1 MFPAISRL
9 MLITVS
15 IVEDHPGTREGL
27 VRLFEESSGPRCLS
41 AYSTAEQAVRGIP
54 LDRPDVALVDI
65 NLPGMSGIDC
75 VARIKS
81 KLPKLL
87 VLMLT
92 RYETSDLIFKALRA
106 GANGYLLKKM
116 PPGQIIE
123 AVENVYTG
131 GSPMS
136 APIARKV
143 IDYFHQASPVRE
155 AEKLTK
161 KEEEVLALLSQ
172 GCLYKQISDKLGI
185 SLNTVREHIRN
196 VYRKLH
202 VQSRADAMRK
212 FLGHD

>member
-1 MFPAISRL
+1 

-27 VRLFEESSGPRCLS
+27 IKIFQQPSGPRFLS
-41 AYSTAEQAVRGIP
+41 AYATAEEAVRGIP
-54 LDRPDVALVDI
+54 LDRPDVVLVDI
-65 NLPGMSGIDC
+65 NLPGMSGIGC
-75 VARIKS
+75 VTEIKS
-81 KLPKLL
+81 RLPGIL

-92 RYETSDLIFKALRA
+92 RFETTDLIFKALRA

-116 PPGQIIE
+116 SPVQIVE

-143 IDYFHQASPVRE
+143 IDYFHQAPARFDDE
-155 AEKLTK
+155 PLTK

-172 GCLYKQISDKLGI
+172 GFLYKQISDRLGI

-202 VQSRADAMRK
+202 VQSRAEAMRK
-212 FLGHD
+212 FLGHG

>member
-1 MFPAISRL
+1 

-27 VRLFEESSGPRCLS
+27 VKLFQESVGPRCLS
-41 AYSTAEQAVRGIP
+41 AYATAESAMRGIP

-75 VARIKS
+75 VAEIKS

-92 RYETSDLIFKALRA
+92 RYETTDLIFKALRA

-116 PPGQIIE
+116 PPAQIVE
-123 AVENVYTG
+123 AVQSVYTG

-143 IDYFHQASPVRE
+143 IDFFHQAPPIRE
-155 AEKLTK
+155 AEELTK

-172 GCLYKQISDKLGI
+172 GFLYKQISDKLGV

-202 VQSRADAMRK
+202 VQSRAEAMRK

>member
-1 MFPAISRL
+1 

-27 VRLFEESSGPRCLS
+27 VRLFEESGGPRCLS
-41 AYSTAEQAVRGIP
+41 AYATAEEALRGIP

-65 NLPGMSGIDC
+65 NLPGKSGIDC
-75 VARIKS
+75 VAGIKS

-116 PPGQIIE
+116 PPRQIIE

-143 IDYFHQASPVRE
+143 IDFFHQSPPARE

-172 GCLYKQISDKLGI
+172 GCLYKQISDKLGV

-202 VQSRADAMRK
+202 VQSRAEAMRK